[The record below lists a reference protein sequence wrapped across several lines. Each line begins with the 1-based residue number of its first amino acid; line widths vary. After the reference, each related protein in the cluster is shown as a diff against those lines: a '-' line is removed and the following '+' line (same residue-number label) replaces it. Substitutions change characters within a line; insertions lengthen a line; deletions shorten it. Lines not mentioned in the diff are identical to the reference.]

1 MRWNKEDIPNAL
13 LLISGMLMFYFLLK
27 IFFLFCSIYIGVF
40 VKLPKCLPTTANG
53 VLKDSGTLRNL
64 DGKSASLYPQSVEID
79 VRN

>member
-13 LLISGMLMFYFLLK
+13 LLISDMLMFYFLSK
-27 IFFLFCSIYIGVF
+27 IFFIYIGGF

>member
-13 LLISGMLMFYFLLK
+13 LLISDMLMFYFLLK
-27 IFFLFCSIYIGVF
+27 IFFIYIGVF